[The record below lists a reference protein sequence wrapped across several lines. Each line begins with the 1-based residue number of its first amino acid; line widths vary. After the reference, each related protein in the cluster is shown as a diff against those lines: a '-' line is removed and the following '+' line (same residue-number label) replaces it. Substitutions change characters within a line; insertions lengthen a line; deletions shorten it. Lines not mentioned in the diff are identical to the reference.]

1 MSFLA
6 KFDPFGAMQ
15 WNRTYVDGV
24 ATSIV
29 QVADGGFVFCCNIG
43 NDAIYATSILLIKT
57 NSSGNMLWNE
67 TLIQQ
72 PEGSAIAANSMAQA
86 KDGGFAVAGYI
97 ASNNSFYSR
106 NDFLLLKADSNGKL
120 EWFKTYGGAGDDEAN
135 SIVQTVDGGYALA
148 GYTSSYGPYNNNFWL
163 VKTDWTGNLQWAK
176 AYGTNGVG
184 HKISGG
190 YGQWD
195 DYGLGDNRAYDFI
208 QTTDAGFALIGYQ
221 GFDWGRYTW
230 LIKTD
235 SAGTIQWNQTYGAE
249 GSTYS
254 IVQTGDGGFA
264 IATTNQTEA
273 IHPGNQ
279 ILLIKTDSSG
289 HKQWDET
296 FQNYELE
303 GYPSWFETA
312 NIHPDKIIQT
322 KDGALA
328 IVATAGSLN
337 ASLAPYFHLMK
348 TDPFLPALPPI
359 SSSTLPPPTE
369 PTHLSLPTITITP
382 DGNFTPENAPI
393 SRVGNTYTLQC
404 NYAGSIIINKDNIV
418 LDGSGFALQGNGS
431 IVESDGTL
439 TFIQFTD
446 TGILVY
452 NHFNVEIKNITL
464 QAYFSSMLFNG
475 SCNHDFVHGNVF
487 AGDMGAGIRSLGNFS
502 YNSIVGNTFR
512 ALDYAMLITDPNKN
526 NVISDNGI
534 ADSGDLAIYYGLN
547 NTFYRNNIERSGGLY
562 LQSCTGDQIIG
573 NRIAK
578 SGTAIDGATAGVIAQ
593 NYLINNQIGIYET
606 VNCQIFENNFVGNK
620 IGIGGYSGNS
630 YSNTIYRNNFVNN
643 TNDTAAWEY
652 RGPTVSLASNTWDN
666 GTQGNYWSKYTGT
679 DADNDGI
686 GDIPQ
691 PIDQNNQDNRPL
703 MNAVNVSIPPI
714 VLPSPFITAHPSP
727 SASVPEFPTWTALPL
742 ILVTSTIVA
751 VAAKRRTQRPQSF
764 S

>member
-1 MSFLA
+1 
-6 KFDPFGAMQ
+6 
-15 WNRTYVDGV
+15 
-24 ATSIV
+24 
-29 QVADGGFVFCCNIG
+29 
-43 NDAIYATSILLIKT
+43 
-57 NSSGNMLWNE
+57 
-67 TLIQQ
+67 
-72 PEGSAIAANSMAQA
+72 
-86 KDGGFAVAGYI
+86 
-97 ASNNSFYSR
+97 
-106 NDFLLLKADSNGKL
+106 
-120 EWFKTYGGAGDDEAN
+120 
-135 SIVQTVDGGYALA
+135 
-148 GYTSSYGPYNNNFWL
+148 
-163 VKTDWTGNLQWAK
+163 
-176 AYGTNGVG
+176 
-184 HKISGG
+184 
-190 YGQWD
+190 
-195 DYGLGDNRAYDFI
+195 
-208 QTTDAGFALIGYQ
+208 
-221 GFDWGRYTW
+221 
-230 LIKTD
+230 
-235 SAGTIQWNQTYGAE
+235 
-249 GSTYS
+249 
-254 IVQTGDGGFA
+254 
-264 IATTNQTEA
+264 
-273 IHPGNQ
+273 
-279 ILLIKTDSSG
+279 
-289 HKQWDET
+289 
-296 FQNYELE
+296 
-303 GYPSWFETA
+303 
-312 NIHPDKIIQT
+312 
-322 KDGALA
+322 
-328 IVATAGSLN
+328 
-337 ASLAPYFHLMK
+337 
-348 TDPFLPALPPI
+348 
-359 SSSTLPPPTE
+359 
-369 PTHLSLPTITITP
+369 
-382 DGNFTPENAPI
+382 
-393 SRVGNTYTLQC
+393 
-404 NYAGSIIINKDNIV
+404 
-418 LDGSGFALQGNGS
+418 
-431 IVESDGTL
+431 
-439 TFIQFTD
+439 
-446 TGILVY
+446 
-452 NHFNVEIKNITL
+452 
-464 QAYFSSMLFNG
+464 MLFNG